1 VIAMPAAVLEAI
13 RAHGREAYPEECCG
27 GLLGEAS
34 GAGSSGGDRGRV
46 PVRIV
51 RAERIPNASLEMR
64 ERRFAVD
71 PRDYLRLE
79 RQADDLGLSL
89 VGFYHSHPDHPAA
102 PSAYDR
108 EHAFPFLH
116 YLILSVERGRPEEAT
131 SWVLS
136 EDREAFEREELFL
149 EGEGS
154 SSVEGE

>member
-1 VIAMPAAVLEAI
+1 VIAVPEAVLETI
-13 RAHGREAYPEECCG
+13 RAHGRESYPEECCG
-27 GLLGEAS
+27 GLLGVLLDE
-34 GAGSSGGDRGRV
+34 RGRV
-46 PVRIV
+46 RVV
-51 RAERIPNASLEMR
+51 RAEAIANASREQR

-79 RQADDLGLSL
+79 RRADELRLSL

-102 PSAYDR
+102 PSEYDR

-116 YLILSVERGRPEEAT
+116 YLILSVDRGRPGEAT

-136 EDREAFEREELFL
+136 EDRGVFEREELSL

-154 SSVEGE
+154 VERG

>member
-1 VIAMPAAVLEAI
+1 MIRVPAAVLEEI
-13 RAHGREAYPEECCG
+13 RAHAREAYPEECCG

-34 GAGSSGGDRGRV
+34 GAGI
-46 PVRIV
+46 RIAD
-51 RAERIPNASLEMR
+51 AERIANASPEMR

-79 RQADDLGLSL
+79 KLADARRLSL

-102 PSAYDR
+102 PSEYDR

-116 YLILSVERGRPEEAT
+116 YLILSVERGRPGEAT

-136 EDREAFEREELFL
+136 EDRGAFEREELL
-149 EGEGS
+149 MADDAGADAEARRE
-154 SSVEGE
+154 

>member
-1 VIAMPAAVLEAI
+1 VIRMPSAVLEAI
-13 RAHGREAYPEECCG
+13 RAHARETYPEECCG

-34 GAGSSGGDRGRV
+34 GAEI
-46 PVRIV
+46 RISN
-51 RAERIPNASLEMR
+51 AERIANASREMR

-79 RQADDLGLSL
+79 RLADSRGLAL

-102 PSAYDR
+102 PSEYDR

-116 YLILSVERGRPEEAT
+116 YLILSVERGRPGEAT

-136 EDREAFEREELFL
+136 EERGVFEREDLLMVADAGAGAEAP
-149 EGEGS
+149 GE
-154 SSVEGE
+154 